1 MISYEPL
8 FKTLKEKNVNLTEF
22 WDLMSS
28 ATSAKFKKN
37 EHVSTKTIEK
47 ICLFLNV
54 PVEKV
59 LKIVKE

>member
-22 WDLMSS
+22 WSLMSS
-28 ATSAKFKKN
+28 ATAAKFKKD

-47 ICLFLNV
+47 VCLFLDV

-59 LKIVKE
+59 IKFVKE